1 MGTLAEEIL
10 SARVGRPVH
19 AGEIVVVDVDYVMSH
34 DTTSP
39 LAIEAFRKLN
49 RPIWDPSRVVI
60 AFDHVVPA
68 STPAVATIQAGIRQ
82 FVKESGIDNFYEGG
96 NGICHQ
102 LMVEKGYVAPGS
114 IVVGGDSHTVTYG
127 ALGAF
132 ATGMGSTDVGLVYAT
147 GKTWFRVPETV
158 RFNITGS
165 FGHGVTAKDLTLLMV
180 RTIGVAGAVYASVEY
195 GGPTVERLSVSE
207 RMTLANMAI
216 EMGGKVGLIAADE
229 VTDTYLAGRARY
241 DTGTGHLRPV
251 DPTYQRVV
259 DLNVDDLVPLVACP
273 PEVDN
278 VCPVTDVV
286 GERLD
291 EVFIGTCTN
300 GRLDDLALAAR
311 VLEGR
316 TVNPTTRCIII
327 PASRDVYLQAMEHGY
342 IETFIRAG
350 AHVGSPGCG
359 PCIGRHYGVLG
370 KGERALTTMNRNF
383 TGRMGDPTA
392 EIYLGNPATAAAS
405 AIEGRITD
413 PRPYLT

>member
-1 MGTLAEEIL
+1 MGTHAEEIL

-34 DTTSP
+34 DTTTP
-39 LAIEAFRKLN
+39 LAVEAFRKLD
-49 RPIWDPSRVVI
+49 RPVWDPSRVVI
-60 AFDHVVPA
+60 AIDHVVPA
-68 STPAVATIQAGIRQ
+68 STPAVATIQRGIRQ
-82 FVKESGIDNFYEGG
+82 FAQEVGIDNFYEGG

-102 LMVEKGYVAPGS
+102 LMVEKGYVAPGA

-132 ATGMGSTDVGLVYAT
+132 AAGMGSTDVGLVYAT

-158 RFNITGS
+158 RFDITGT

-180 RTIGVAGAVYASVEY
+180 QTIGVAGAVYCAVEY
-195 GGPTVERLSVSE
+195 GGETVRRLSISE
-207 RMTLANMAI
+207 RMTLSNMAI
-216 EMGGKVGLIAADE
+216 EMGGKVGLIEADDI
-229 VTDTYLAGRARY
+229 TDAYLTGRVRY
-241 DTGTGHLRPV
+241 DTGTGHLAPV
-251 DPTYQRVV
+251 NPTYRRVV
-259 DLNVDDLVPLVACP
+259 NLNVDDLVPLVACP

-278 VCPVTDVV
+278 VRPVTEVLGV
-286 GERLD
+286 PLD

-311 VLEGR
+311 VLEGQ
-316 TVNPTTRCIII
+316 TISPTTRCIII
-327 PASRDVYLQAMEHGY
+327 PASRDIYIQAMEHGY

-370 KGERALTTMNRNF
+370 RNERAMTTMNRNF
-383 TGRMGDPTA
+383 TGRMGDATA

-405 AIEGRITD
+405 AIEGKIAD
-413 PRPYLT
+413 PRGYLR

>member
-10 SARVGRPVH
+10 SARLGRPVH
-19 AGEIVVVDVDYVMSH
+19 AGEIVVVDVDYAMSH

-49 RPIWDPSRVVI
+49 RPLWDPSRIVI
-60 AFDHVVPA
+60 AIDHVVPA
-68 STPAVATIQAGIRQ
+68 STPAVATTHRNLRQ
-82 FVKESGIDNFYEGG
+82 FTQDEGIANFFEAGS
-96 NGICHQ
+96 GICHQ
-102 LMVEKGYVAPGS
+102 LMVEQGFVAPGS

-132 ATGMGSTDVGLVYAT
+132 ATGMGSTDIGLVYAT
-147 GKTWFRVPETV
+147 GKTWFRVPQTV
-158 RFNITGS
+158 RFEVSGS

-180 RTIGVAGAVYASVEY
+180 RTIGVSGAVYDAVEY
-195 GGPTVERLSVSE
+195 GGPTVRALSISE

-216 EMGGKVGLIAADE
+216 EMGGKVGLIEADE
-229 VTDTYLAGRARY
+229 ITDQYLTGRVRY

-251 DPTYQRVV
+251 NPDYRRVV
-259 DLNVDDLVPLVACP
+259 TLNVDDLEPLVACP

-278 VCPVTDVV
+278 VRPVTDVI
-286 GERLD
+286 GTPLD

-316 TVNPTTRCIII
+316 TINPRTRCIIV
-327 PASRDVYLQAMEHGY
+327 PASREVQLQALEHGY
-342 IETFIRAG
+342 IETFMRAG
-350 AHVGSPGCG
+350 AHIGSPGCG
-359 PCIGRHYGVLG
+359 PCIGRHFGVLG

-383 TGRMGDPTA
+383 TGRMGDATA

-405 AIEGRITD
+405 AIEGAIAD
-413 PRPYLT
+413 PRAYL

>member
-19 AGEIVVVDVDYVMSH
+19 AGEIVVVDVDYAMSH

-39 LAIEAFRKLN
+39 LAIEAFRKLE
-49 RPIWDPSRVVI
+49 RPLWDPSRIVI
-60 AFDHVVPA
+60 AIDHVVPA
-68 STPAVATIQAGIRQ
+68 STPAVANIQRGIRAFAQ
-82 FVKESGIDNFYEGG
+82 EEGVEHFYPGG
-96 NGICHQ
+96 SGICHQ
-102 LMVEKGYVAPGS
+102 LMVEQGYVAPGA

-132 ATGMGSTDVGLVYAT
+132 ATGMGSTDIGLVYAT
-147 GKTWFRVPETV
+147 GKTWLRVPETV
-158 RFNITGS
+158 RFEVSGA
-165 FGHGVTAKDLTLLMV
+165 FAPGVTAKDLTLMMV
-180 RTIGVAGAVYASVEY
+180 RTIGVAGAVYDAVEY
-195 GGPTVERLSVSE
+195 GGPTVRRLSVSE
-207 RMTLANMAI
+207 RMTLANMSI
-216 EMGGKVGLIAADE
+216 EMGGKVGLIEADE
-229 VTDTYLAGRARY
+229 ITDAYLAGRVRY

-251 DPTYQRVV
+251 SPHYRRVV
-259 DLNVDDLVPLVACP
+259 ELNVDSLEPLVACP

-278 VCPVTDVV
+278 VRPVTTVV
-286 GERLD
+286 GTPLD

-316 TVNPTTRCIII
+316 TVHPNTRCIII
-327 PASRDVYLQAMEHGY
+327 PASREVQLQALEHGY
-342 IETFIRAG
+342 IDTFIRAG
-350 AHVGSPGCG
+350 AQVGTPGCG
-359 PCIGRHYGVLG
+359 PCIGRHFGVLG

-405 AIEGRITD
+405 AIAGAIAD
-413 PRPYLT
+413 PRPYLG

>member
-19 AGEIVVVDVDYVMSH
+19 AGEIVVVDVDYAMSH

-49 RPIWDPSRVVI
+49 RPLWDPSRIVI
-60 AFDHVVPA
+60 ALDHVIPA
-68 STPAVATIQAGIRQ
+68 STPAVATTHRNIRA
-82 FVKESGIDNFYEGG
+82 FARESGIAHFYEGG
-96 NGICHQ
+96 SGICHQ
-102 LMVEKGYVAPGS
+102 IMVEQGFVAPGS
-114 IVVGGDSHTVTYG
+114 IVIGGDSHTVTYG

-147 GKTWFRVPETV
+147 GKTWFRVPQTV
-158 RFNITGS
+158 RFEISGT
-165 FGHGVTAKDLTLLMV
+165 FRHGVTAKDLTLLMV
-180 RTIGVAGAVYASVEY
+180 QTIGVAGAVYDAVEY
-195 GGPTVERLSVSE
+195 GGPTVRALSISE

-216 EMGGKVGLIAADE
+216 EMGGKVGLIEADE
-229 VTDTYLAGRARY
+229 TTDNYLAGRVRY
-241 DTGTGHLRPV
+241 DTGTGHLHPV
-251 DPTYQRVV
+251 NPTYRRVV
-259 DLNVDDLVPLVACP
+259 ELNVDGLVPLVACP

-278 VCPVTDVV
+278 VRPVTEVV
-286 GERLD
+286 GMPLD

-316 TVNPTTRCIII
+316 TISPTTRCIII
-327 PASRDVYLQAMEHGY
+327 PASREVQLQALEHGY

-350 AHVGSPGCG
+350 AHIGSPGCG
-359 PCIGRHYGVLG
+359 PCIGRHFGVLG

-383 TGRMGDPTA
+383 TGRMGDATA
-392 EIYLGNPATAAAS
+392 EIYLGNPAVAAAS
-405 AIEGRITD
+405 AIEGAIAD
-413 PRPYLT
+413 PRGYL

>member
-1 MGTLAEEIL
+1 M
-10 SARVGRPVH
+10 
-19 AGEIVVVDVDYVMSH
+19 DVDYVMSH

-39 LAIEAFRKLN
+39 LAIEAFRTLD
-49 RPIWDPSRVVI
+49 RPVWDPSRVVI

-68 STPAVATIQAGIRQ
+68 STPAVANIQSGIRS
-82 FVKESGIDNFYEGG
+82 FVRERGIEHFYEGG

-102 LMVEKGYVAPGS
+102 LMVEQGFVAPGS

-132 ATGMGSTDVGLVYAT
+132 ATGMGSTDIGIVYAT

-158 RFNITGS
+158 RFEVSGS
-165 FGHGVTAKDLTLLMV
+165 LGHGVTAKDVTLLMV
-180 RTIGVAGAVYASVEY
+180 QSIGVAGAVYAAVEY
-195 GGPTVERLSVSE
+195 GGPTVAGFSISE
-207 RMTLANMAI
+207 RMTLSNMSI
-216 EMGGKVGLIAADE
+216 EMGGKVGLVEADATTE
-229 VTDTYLAGRARY
+229 RYLAGRLREQARNN
-241 DTGTGHLRPV
+241 TGHLRPV
-251 DPTYQRVV
+251 NPQYARVV
-259 DLNVDDLVPLVACP
+259 ALNVDDLVPMVACP

-278 VCPVTDVV
+278 VRPVTEVA
-286 GERLD
+286 GEPLD

-311 VLEGR
+311 VLEGH
-316 TVNPTTRCIII
+316 TIHPNTRCIII
-327 PASRDVYLQAMEHGY
+327 PASREIQLQAMEHGY

-383 TGRMGDPTA
+383 TGRMGDATA
-392 EIYLGNPATAAAS
+392 EIFLGNPATAAAS
-405 AIEGRITD
+405 AIEGRIAD
-413 PRPYLT
+413 PRPYLR

>member
-10 SARVGRPVH
+10 SARAGRTVH
-19 AGEIVVVDVDYVMSH
+19 AGEIVVVDVDYAMSH
-34 DTTSP
+34 DTTTP
-39 LAIEAFRKLN
+39 LALEAFRKLD
-49 RPIWDPSRVVI
+49 RPLWDPSRIVI
-60 AFDHVVPA
+60 AIDHIVPA
-68 STPAVATIQAGIRQ
+68 ATPAVATTHRDMRQ
-82 FVKESGIDNFYEGG
+82 FVRDAEIPHFFDGG
-96 NGICHQ
+96 SGICHQ
-102 LMVEKGYVAPGS
+102 LMVEQGFVAPGA

-132 ATGMGSTDVGLVYAT
+132 ATGMGSTDIGLVYAT

-158 RFNITGS
+158 RFEVSGT

-180 RTIGVAGAVYASVEY
+180 RSIGVAGAVYNAVEY
-195 GGPTVERLSVSE
+195 GGPTVRALSISE
-207 RMTLANMAI
+207 RMTLANMSI
-216 EMGGKVGLIAADE
+216 EMGGKVGLIEADA
-229 VTDTYLAGRARY
+229 VTDRYLAGRVRY

-251 DPTYQRVV
+251 NPTYRRVAALTV
-259 DLNVDDLVPLVACP
+259 DGLEPLVACP

-278 VCPVTDVV
+278 VRPVTEVA
-286 GERLD
+286 GTPLD

-311 VLEGR
+311 VFAGR
-316 TVNPTTRCIII
+316 TVHPNTRCIVI
-327 PASRDVYLQAMEHGY
+327 PASREVYVQAMGHGY
-342 IETFIRAG
+342 IETFVRAG

-359 PCIGRHYGVLG
+359 PCIGRHFGVLA

-405 AIEGRITD
+405 AIAGAIAD
-413 PRPYLT
+413 PREYL